1 VTVTSRRDYG
11 WITDRI
17 RDTAVQAVLTG
28 IEAGLSL
35 SAACAEVAVDL
46 EVHANTVKNW
56 VMQSGQLEQVRSS
69 NDSQIV
75 ARLAAEIS
83 VVRAANT
90 GLLAALKHRQGQK

>member
-1 VTVTSRRDYG
+1 MTVTSRRDYG

-69 NDSQIV
+69 NDSQTFVIKNQIIYFITSCKV
-75 ARLAAEIS
+75 ITYS
-83 VVRAANT
+83 P
-90 GLLAALKHRQGQK
+90 LKASIA